1 MRVLIIDNEE
11 QIRIGLEN
19 QLKLFCPQVSE
30 IKQATGVKSGLV
42 AIKDYNPD
50 LVFLDVEM
58 DDGTGIELVSQL
70 ESKLFQLVFITAHNK
85 YAMQAFKLSAIDFL
99 LKPIDTD
106 DLIQAV
112 VRADLN
118 NKKKTLELQF
128 QVLKDSLDSIVTT
141 NEKKI
146 VLKDSES
153 IYFVKVSDIVH
164 CKAEGPYTEFYLI
177 PQQKITISKSLK
189 EYEELL
195 EPYGFIRTH
204 HSHLINIKRII
215 RFDKADGGTLILE
228 NKQIVPVSQRKR
240 EQIMELLNNM

>member
-1 MRVLIIDNEE
+1 MKVLIIDNEE
-11 QIRIGLEN
+11 QIRAGLN
-19 QLKLFCPQVSE
+19 KQLKAFCPSVTEVSE
-30 IKQATGVKSGLV
+30 AGGVSEGLKLI
-42 AIKDYNPD
+42 ADYEPD

-58 DDGTGIELVSQL
+58 DDGTGIELVK
-70 ESKLFQLVFITAHNK
+70 KLKQPTFQLVFITAHDK
-85 YAMQAFKLSAIDFL
+85 YAIDAFRLSAIDFL
-99 LKPIDTD
+99 LKPIDAE
-106 DLIQAV
+106 DLVKAV
-112 VRADLN
+112 EKAESQLKNRS
-118 NKKKTLELQF
+118 LEMQF
-128 QVLKDSLDSIVTT
+128 QILQESLSSITV

-204 HSHLINIKRII
+204 HSHLINIKRIV
-215 RFDKADGGTLILE
+215 RFDKANGGTLILE
-228 NKQIVPVSQRKR
+228 NKQTVPVSQRKR
-240 EQIMELLNNM
+240 DQIMELLNNI

>member
-1 MRVLIIDNEE
+1 VKVLIIDNEE
-11 QIRIGLEN
+11 QIRAGLN
-19 QLKLFCPQVSE
+19 KQLKAFCPSVTEVSE
-30 IKQATGVKSGLV
+30 AGGVSEGLKLI
-42 AIKDYNPD
+42 ADYEPD

-58 DDGTGIELVSQL
+58 DDGTGIELVK
-70 ESKLFQLVFITAHNK
+70 KLKQPTFQLVFITAHDK
-85 YAMQAFKLSAIDFL
+85 YAIDAFRLSAIDFL
-99 LKPIDTD
+99 LKPIDAE
-106 DLIQAV
+106 DLVKAV
-112 VRADLN
+112 EKAESQLKNRS
-118 NKKKTLELQF
+118 LEMQF
-128 QVLKDSLDSIVTT
+128 QILQESLSSITV

-204 HSHLINIKRII
+204 HSHLINIKRIV
-215 RFDKADGGTLILE
+215 RFDKANGGTLILE
-228 NKQIVPVSQRKR
+228 NKQTVPVSQRKR
-240 EQIMELLNNM
+240 DQIMELLNNI